1 MVEVTLNLGSL
12 EKGSI
17 SDSGSKVTS
26 SSSVRT
32 SDYVTGNDAFYEC
45 DVECGIVVKDDI
57 EGSFS
62 GDSSWRNPIPDCPT
76 TFGTVKTDNPNDTCE
91 YYHFV
96 RTCIEPPSQTFPHG
110 RTRQWAGYMI
120 NLYPTIGFNHEGNV
134 PRFMY
139 RYDNEFQSSDAVSG
153 SKSYVSIDMS
163 GDGLITYYKSGTSGE
178 TVTKTIF
185 ELLFGEKDPDND
197 DTLSIN
203 LAGSRGSKAV
213 SADIALIGYNANNQ
227 AVYNKRWGTTDAD
240 RPYIENIINY
250 LPITKWKFVFKN
262 EEYYSDIKV
271 EYILNPSVKLRA
283 DSWEMTQ
290 DNILVN
296 SGMCEEIS
304 GDILTYPFPK
314 SFWELDENNKL
325 EMFMLPEPYAE
336 NHSIVHDNPDGTEYF
351 NQHSNAYDSA
361 LSNLNNNYRIRL
373 EILTDEET
381 VIGEITKDLSL
392 TAAGQITINYEQIT
406 RRSCSLSL
414 INVDNKYIPT
424 KNSPFWLNRKFKLWL
439 GLVVGKDTYWWSQG
453 IFYTVSA
460 NATGRILSI
469 EGVDK
474 GGALDG
480 TLKLNM
486 TEAQY
491 QFKRGKAL
499 TEMIKQTLALDV
511 GNPYGANNS
520 PIGFGGNRPID
531 SQPPLIGIEYYGFN
545 TVADISIDANSYISE
560 MFVNMAELY
569 AADCY
574 YNTNGNLVFEQH
586 IDSSGYNYV
595 PTQWS
600 FTDLSSTFEDVNYE
614 YSYEGEN
621 VVTVYTNTTE
631 AGVRNVAWTAYNT
644 NPLSPLNVATGIR
657 RASHIEIPYY
667 HNEQLSQDQQE
678 AQQIKDCR
686 STANH
691 YLLANS
697 MLGMTLNFNAPIIPH
712 MDVNKTI
719 QISDRYADI
728 EDGIYVVQSIT
739 IPLSSD
745 KMQISATNINWL
757 PNDMTFGGVSEI
769 VQSNSNQNGGA
780 ET

>member
-1 MVEVTLNLGSL
+1 MVEVTLDFGTLEQGTISETGTNYSASDQVRTGYFTNDYSFFKCVTDFQAAVLKPVEGSM
-12 EKGSI
+12 EGIPKSSPSTYDAVPGVP
-17 SDSGSKVTS
+17 SDYTINSNDYNNPNYKTLYYWWHSGTGNNYKRGCVALRLPKYNYAGTKPKARGFRDIS
-26 SSSVRT
+26 SSAYASFNIDYDSIDVLGNSITYT
-32 SDYVTGNDAFYEC
+32 S
-45 DVECGIVVKDDI
+45 
-57 EGSFS
+57 EG
-62 GDSSWRNPIPDCPT
+62 
-76 TFGTVKTDNPNDTCE
+76 E
-91 YYHFV
+91 
-96 RTCIEPPSQTFPHG
+96 
-110 RTRQWAGYMI
+110 
-120 NLYPTIGFNHEGNV
+120 TITKSIT
-134 PRFMY
+134 
-139 RYDNEFQSSDAVSG
+139 QLLSASSDDYFAELRGERDSEDKLCEMALLG
-153 SKSYVSIDMS
+153 F
-163 GDGLITYYKSGTSGE
+163 TSNN
-178 TVTKTIF
+178 TVIY
-185 ELLFGEKDPDND
+185 
-197 DTLSIN
+197 S
-203 LAGSRGSKAV
+203 
-213 SADIALIGYNANNQ
+213 
-227 AVYNKRWGTTDAD
+227 KRWELALEDNFIDFSEG
-240 RPYIENIINY
+240 
-250 LPITKWKFVFKN
+250 LPIAKWRFVL
-262 EEYYSDIKV
+262 KV
-271 EYILNPSVKLRA
+271 DGVSTLKASHILNDHKKFKLQM

-290 DNILVN
+290 DDILIN
-296 SGMCEEIS
+296 SGMCEEIDS
-304 GDILTYPFPK
+304 ELLVYPFPA
-314 SFWELDENNKL
+314 SFWELDSSNKL

-392 TAAGQITINYEQIT
+392 TAVGQITINYEQIT

-414 INVDNKYIPT
+414 INVDNKYIPI

-560 MFVNMAELY
+560 IFVNMAELY

-657 RASHIEIPYY
+657 RAPHIEIPYY

-745 KMQISATNINWL
+745 KMQINATNINWL

>member
-1 MVEVTLNLGSL
+1 M
-12 EKGSI
+12 
-17 SDSGSKVTS
+17 
-26 SSSVRT
+26 
-32 SDYVTGNDAFYEC
+32 
-45 DVECGIVVKDDI
+45 
-57 EGSFS
+57 
-62 GDSSWRNPIPDCPT
+62 SW
-76 TFGTVKTDNPNDTCE
+76 
-91 YYHFV
+91 Y
-96 RTCIEPPSQTFPHG
+96 
-110 RTRQWAGYMI
+110 
-120 NLYPTIGFNHEGNV
+120 
-134 PRFMY
+134 
-139 RYDNEFQSSDAVSG
+139 
-153 SKSYVSIDMS
+153 
-163 GDGLITYYKSGTSGE
+163 
-178 TVTKTIF
+178 
-185 ELLFGEKDPDND
+185 
-197 DTLSIN
+197 
-203 LAGSRGSKAV
+203 
-213 SADIALIGYNANNQ
+213 
-227 AVYNKRWGTTDAD
+227 
-240 RPYIENIINY
+240 
-250 LPITKWKFVFKN
+250 
-262 EEYYSDIKV
+262 
-271 EYILNPSVKLRA
+271 
-283 DSWEMTQ
+283 
-290 DNILVN
+290 
-296 SGMCEEIS
+296 
-304 GDILTYPFPK
+304 
-314 SFWELDENNKL
+314 LDENNQLKNAD
-325 EMFMLPEPYAE
+325 LPEPLNGIFFPPYPAMMWYLDE
-336 NHSIVHDNPDGTEYF
+336 NNVLTNALLPQEPQPVTDGIIHDIVEGVDFF
-351 NQHSNAYDSA
+351 NVYSTSYEQE
-361 LSNLNNNYRIRL
+361 LQNLNNNYRIRL

-392 TAAGQITINYEQIT
+392 TATGQITINYEQIT

-439 GLVVGKDTYWWSQG
+439 GLMVGKDTYWWSQG

-531 SQPPLIGIEYYGFN
+531 NQPPLIGIEYYGFN

-586 IDSSGYNYV
+586 IDSSGYNYA
-595 PTQWS
+595 PTQWR

-657 RASHIEIPYY
+657 RAAHIEIPYY
-667 HNEQLSQDQQE
+667 HNDELSNEEQE
-678 AQQIKDCR
+678 VQQIKDCR

-712 MDVNKTI
+712 MDANKTI